1 MFFSCHMSYQFVKYG
16 FRVHRP
22 EIRII
27 PKKKP
32 KQNSWGGG
40 RRGKVHISEMKA
52 KLSLSWTWRRD
63 CQTTRPPHDM
73 KFKEVNSRHQ
83 PTPQFFLSNRLITGG
98 SWIVWCRKPSMI
110 YYVKETFSLKAVLH
124 LKQAGLINP
133 GCHSRER
140 NTMLLG
146 IFPKSISTEGEWYLQ
161 YFQRF
166 LKRAQRSESSR
177 ATEMQWVTSGC
188 DSFGNWGWRSG
199 DSFVI
204 RTLTLS

>member
-1 MFFSCHMSYQFVKYG
+1 MSYQFVKYG
-16 FRVHRP
+16 FRVHKP

-27 PKKKP
+27 PNKT
-32 KQNSWGGG
+32 KQNSWGAGG
-40 RRGKVHISEMKA
+40 EESPHKWNEG
-52 KLSLSWTWRRD
+52 
-63 CQTTRPPHDM
+63 QTKPVLDLKERLPNHQTPHDM

-83 PTPQFFLSNRLITGG
+83 PAPQFFLSNRLITGG

-140 NTMLLG
+140 NTVLLG
-146 IFPKSISTEGEWYLQ
+146 IFPKNISTEGEWYLQ

-188 DSFGNWGWRSG
+188 DSFGTEAGE
-199 DSFVI
+199 VE
-204 RTLTLS
+204 TLL